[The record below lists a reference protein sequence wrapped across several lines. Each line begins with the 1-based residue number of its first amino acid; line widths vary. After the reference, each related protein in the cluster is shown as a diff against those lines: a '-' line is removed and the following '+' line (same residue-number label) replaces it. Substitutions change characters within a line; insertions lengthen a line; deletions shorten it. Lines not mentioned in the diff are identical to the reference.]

1 MLMAARRRDG
11 SVNHRR
17 LSSGNQ
23 QPKAGRGS
31 RQDVKKVTNTMMN
44 KRADNLD
51 GGLGLGGWEG
61 GSESRAKRSA
71 SDPLNK

>member
-1 MLMAARRRDG
+1 MLMDARRRDG

-23 QPKAGRGS
+23 QPEAGRGCL
-31 RQDVKKVTNTMMN
+31 QDAKKVTNTMMN
-44 KRADNLD
+44 KRADNQW
-51 GGLGLGGWEG
+51 GEKK
-61 GSESRAKRSA
+61 SQSSAKRSA

>member
-1 MLMAARRRDG
+1 MLMDARWWDG

-23 QPKAGRGS
+23 QPEAGRGCL
-31 RQDVKKVTNTMMN
+31 QDVKKVTNTMTN
-44 KRADNLD
+44 KRADNQD
-51 GGLGLGGWEG
+51 EG
-61 GSESRAKRSA
+61 KKRKKKNGSRAKRSA

>member
-1 MLMAARRRDG
+1 MLMDARRRDG

-23 QPKAGRGS
+23 QPEAGRGCL
-31 RQDVKKVTNTMMN
+31 QDAKKVTNTMMN
-44 KRADNLD
+44 KRADNQQ
-51 GGLGLGGWEG
+51 GEKKSQSG
-61 GSESRAKRSA
+61 AKRSA